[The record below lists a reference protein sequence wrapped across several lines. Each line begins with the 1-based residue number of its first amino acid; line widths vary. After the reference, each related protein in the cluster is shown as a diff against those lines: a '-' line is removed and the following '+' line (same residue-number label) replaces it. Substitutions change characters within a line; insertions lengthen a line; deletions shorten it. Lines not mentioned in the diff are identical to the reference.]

1 MVISISVNME
11 IKDELVEI
19 PVATTKFF
27 KTYWELAIK
36 ECEIKLFREGACF
49 GKEQLHEIV
58 RGLEHLSNWVENHLL
73 GSEYDYMHKSEGDDY
88 KWTERKMN
96 CAPSQGQLT

>member
-1 MVISISVNME
+1 MSISVNME

-58 RGLEHLSNWVENHLL
+58 RELEHLSNWVENHLL
-73 GSEYDYMHKSEGDDY
+73 GSGYGYVPGPGCLRQHPRHSHQSPEPQPHRG
-88 KWTERKMN
+88 
-96 CAPSQGQLT
+96 QG

>member
-1 MVISISVNME
+1 MSISVNME

-36 ECEIKLFREGACF
+36 ECEIILFREGACF
-49 GKEQLHEIV
+49 G
-58 RGLEHLSNWVENHLL
+58 
-73 GSEYDYMHKSEGDDY
+73 
-88 KWTERKMN
+88 
-96 CAPSQGQLT
+96 

>member
-1 MVISISVNME
+1 MSISVNME

-27 KTYWELAIK
+27 RTYWELAIK

-49 GKEQLHEIV
+49 GKEQLHEIL
-58 RGLEHLSNWVENHLL
+58 RELEHLSNWVENYLL
-73 GSEYDYMHKSEGDDY
+73 GSEYDYMHKRIELL
-88 KWTERKMN
+88 KQEIPKLFERN
-96 CAPSQGQLT
+96 ETGVIYID